1 MGQTFV
7 YIAWWGLT
15 RMPVLLE
22 KPFRKKNY
30 QRGRRNKLLQKICN
44 AETALKFLEYSF
56 PRKAFNLYLF
66 SPQSVQ
72 PILIFPAKRST
83 YTY

>member
-56 PRKAFNLYLF
+56 PRKAFNLYLLISF
-66 SPQSVQ
+66 
-72 PILIFPAKRST
+72 ILEVSITDNRTLICS
-83 YTY
+83 